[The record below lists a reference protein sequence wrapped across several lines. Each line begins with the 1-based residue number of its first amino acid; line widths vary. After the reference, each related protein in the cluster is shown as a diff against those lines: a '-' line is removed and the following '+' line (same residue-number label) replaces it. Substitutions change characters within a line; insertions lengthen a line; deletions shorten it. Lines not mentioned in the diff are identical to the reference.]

1 MCRVLS
7 FPQSRI
13 WVRLCKTWQT
23 VELQISCVEVMDVP
37 NKWGLS
43 EFLELADTVIKR
55 YDLSRT
61 DGFKQPP
68 AMSRFG
74 LSYTVCAFRKG
85 PRVAD
90 SLLPHFQMPLG
101 NAPRVRVLE
110 SIAAGAITPNRVC
123 GRLGVLVFECTT
135 ELFSSE
141 T

>member
-1 MCRVLS
+1 
-7 FPQSRI
+7 
-13 WVRLCKTWQT
+13 
-23 VELQISCVEVMDVP
+23 MDVP

-110 SIAAGAITPNRVC
+110 SIAAGAINPNRVC
-123 GRLGVLVFECTT
+123 GLLAYNSSLGQLWLPPGRHVLGSDAAQLILPHIHASVRPHDRRSDVCV
-135 ELFSSE
+135 L
-141 T
+141 